1 MKLMK
6 RFMSSIWKGWC
17 VMNFKELVLLEDE
30 LLRELGTAELF
41 RQVVERLE
49 WDVIAEIYA
58 DISAEL
64 KNKKDGKKKWNL
76 NLNLLKK

>member
-1 MKLMK
+1 
-6 RFMSSIWKGWC
+6 
-17 VMNFKELVLLEDE
+17 MNFKELVLLEDE

-41 RQVVERLE
+41 RRVVERLD
-49 WDVIAEIYA
+49 WDVIADIYA

-64 KNKKDGKKKWNL
+64 KNIKDGKKNWNL

>member
-1 MKLMK
+1 
-6 RFMSSIWKGWC
+6 
-17 VMNFKELVLLEDE
+17 MNFKELVLLEDE